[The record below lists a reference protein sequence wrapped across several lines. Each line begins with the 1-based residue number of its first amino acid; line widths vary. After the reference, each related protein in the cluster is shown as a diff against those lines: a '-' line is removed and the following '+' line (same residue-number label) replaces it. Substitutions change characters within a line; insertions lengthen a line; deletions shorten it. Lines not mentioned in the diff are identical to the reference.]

1 MLVTLSGA
9 NNINL
14 LSAMGELADK
24 YSASL
29 NDIQQTRTSTRIT
42 LHVLL
47 GINVADDVSGND
59 YHRFFSGLTAA
70 IKTYADEHSCIV
82 HMDSVLPSEVTRSAV
97 AESRVLLLA
106 KKLTVKDIGAVV
118 AAAES
123 HGLTFETV
131 QWLSGCV
138 EPPAGEGT
146 ESIEAD
152 QLGGTAV
159 NVVELLSSSVLENL
173 SPVRD
178 ALLALSDSLKVDI
191 FIQSNTYDSRHR
203 RLVCFDMD
211 STLIDAEVIDELAK
225 EAGVGEQVS
234 AITESAM
241 RGDIAFNESF
251 RQRMALLEGLDEKVL
266 ASVAQRLRLNDGV
279 EKLLLN
285 LHKRGYKTAIL
296 SGGFDYFGRF
306 LQKKLGIDYVYAN
319 TLDIVDG
326 KVTGKVTGIIVNGD
340 RKAELL
346 QELAKKE
353 GLSLSQVVAVG
364 DGANDLPML
373 SLAGMGVA
381 FRAKP
386 RVKAAAEFNVTYL
399 GLDSILYLMGFARSD
414 IIAR

>member
-1 MLVTLSGA
+1 
-9 NNINL
+9 
-14 LSAMGELADK
+14 
-24 YSASL
+24 
-29 NDIQQTRTSTRIT
+29 
-42 LHVLL
+42 
-47 GINVADDVSGND
+47 
-59 YHRFFSGLTAA
+59 
-70 IKTYADEHSCIV
+70 
-82 HMDSVLPSEVTRSAV
+82 VTRSAV

-106 KKLTVKDIGAVV
+106 HTLTVKDIGEVV

-123 HGLTFETV
+123 HGLRFETV

-138 EPPAGEGT
+138 ESANDEK
-146 ESIEAD
+146 EN
-152 QLGGTAV
+152 V
-159 NVVELLSSSVLENL
+159 NSDSVSVVELLSSSTPENI
-173 SPVRD
+173 SSVRE

-225 EAGVGEQVS
+225 EAGVGDQVS
-234 AITESAM
+234 QITESAM
-241 RGDIAFNESF
+241 RGDIAFDESF
-251 RQRMALLEGLDEKVL
+251 RQRMALLEGLDEAVL
-266 ASVAQRLRLNDGV
+266 ASVAQRLKLNDGV

-285 LHKRGYKTAIL
+285 LNQRGYKTAIL

-319 TLDIVDG
+319 HLDIVDG
-326 KVTGKVTGIIVNGD
+326 KVTGKVKGSIVNGD

-346 QELAKKE
+346 QELAEKE
-353 GLSLSQVVAVG
+353 GLVLSQVVAVG

-386 RVKAAAEFNVTYL
+386 RVKAAAEFNVSYL
-399 GLDSILYLMGFARSD
+399 GLDSILYLMGFTMSD
-414 IIAR
+414 IVDL

>member
-1 MLVTLSGA
+1 MMLVTLSGS

-14 LSAMGELADK
+14 LAAVGEMAAQ
-24 YSASL
+24 YSACL
-29 NDIQQTRTSTRIT
+29 NDMQQTRTSTRIT

-47 GINVADDVSGND
+47 DINVADDVSGND

-70 IKTYADEHSCIV
+70 LKAYAEEQNCVV
-82 HMDSVLPSEVTRSAV
+82 HIDSVLPSDVTRSAV

-106 KKLTVKDIGAVV
+106 KKLTVSDVGAIV
-118 AAAES
+118 AVAEA
-123 HGLTFETV
+123 HGMTFETV
-131 QWLSGCV
+131 QWLSDCV
-138 EPPAGEGT
+138 ESVSA
-146 ESIEAD
+146 
-152 QLGGTAV
+152 
-159 NVVELLSSSVLENL
+159 NVVELLSSSVPEDFAV
-173 SPVRD
+173 VRR
-178 ALLALSDSLKVDI
+178 ALLALSDDLQVDI
-191 FIQSNTYDSRHR
+191 FVQHNTYDSRHR
-203 RLVCFDMD
+203 QLVCFDMD

-241 RGDIAFNESF
+241 RGDIEFNESF
-251 RQRMALLEGLDEKVL
+251 RQRMALLEGLDESVL
-266 ASVAQRLRLNDGV
+266 AAVAQRLILNEGV

-285 LHKRGYKTAIL
+285 LNKRGYKTAIL

-306 LQKKLGIDYVYAN
+306 LQNKLNIDYVYAN

-326 KVTGKVTGIIVNGD
+326 KVTGKVVGTIVNGD

-346 QELAKKE
+346 QELATRE

-399 GLDSILYLMGFARSD
+399 GLDTILYLMGFSTAD
-414 IIAR
+414 IVDE

>member
-1 MLVTLSGA
+1 MMLVTLSGP

-14 LSAMGELADK
+14 LSAIGELAVK
-24 YSASL
+24 YSARL
-29 NDIQQTRTSTRIT
+29 KDIQQTRTSTRIT

-47 GINVADDVSGND
+47 EINVADDASGND
-59 YHRFFSGLTAA
+59 YHRFFGGLTAA
-70 IKTYADEHSCIV
+70 IKGYAEEQNCVV
-82 HMDSVLPSEVTRSAV
+82 HIDSVLPSDVTRSAV

-106 KKLTVKDIGAVV
+106 EKLTVSDIGAVV
-118 AAAES
+118 ATAES
-123 HGLTFETV
+123 HGLIFETV
-131 QWLSGCV
+131 QWLSSCV
-138 EPPAGEGT
+138 ESSAEDSAEGKQP
-146 ESIEAD
+146 D
-152 QLGGTAV
+152 NVAV
-159 NVVELLSSSVLENL
+159 NVVELLSSSRLGSL
-173 SPVRD
+173 SAVRH
-178 ALLALSDSLKVDI
+178 ALLELADELKVDI
-191 FIQSNTYDSRHR
+191 FIQRNTYDSRHR

-241 RGDIAFNESF
+241 RGDIAFDESF

-266 ASVAQRLRLNDGV
+266 AAVAQRLRLNDGV
-279 EKLLLN
+279 EKLLFNLN
-285 LHKRGYKTAIL
+285 QRGYKTAIL

-306 LQKKLGIDYVYAN
+306 LQEKLNIDYVYAN
-319 TLDIVDG
+319 NLDIVDG
-326 KVTGKVTGIIVNGD
+326 KVTGKVTGAIVNGE

-346 QELAKKE
+346 QELARKE
-353 GLSLSQVVAVG
+353 SLSLSQVVAVG

-399 GLDSILYLMGFARSD
+399 GLDSILYLMGFSTSD
-414 IIAR
+414 IVEK